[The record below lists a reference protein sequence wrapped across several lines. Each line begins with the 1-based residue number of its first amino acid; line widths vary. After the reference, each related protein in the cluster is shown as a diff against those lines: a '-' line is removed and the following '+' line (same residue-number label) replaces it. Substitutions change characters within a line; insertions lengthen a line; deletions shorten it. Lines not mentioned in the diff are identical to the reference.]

1 MKTYFDIEMDGLTLR
16 TTVPVHSIQYLEI
29 DMQENEHGRGIV
41 RAQVRKDYYQEIFHA
56 CFGGDEIMVLGRKNQ
71 QLFSGLIEKIDFFIE
86 NTFVRTNICF
96 VDNTCLL
103 DIKKRK
109 RSFQDPKQNY
119 AQIISKVLTG
129 YDHADFI
136 WQTDADRAIN
146 TPVIQYEE
154 TDWQFM
160 KRLATHF
167 KTVIYPEHASSAVKL
182 YIGNRRGENRGRI
195 QSESGISFKCGICDK
210 YDTKGGYQEEKNRK
224 GSVYIE
230 VVNREEWNIGDTV
243 QYEYQDYTVYRKK
256 MIFSKGEVTYHYV
269 LGQSGF
275 AFREKAVNDK
285 LAGICI
291 KGKVERVQEQ
301 DVLIQLEI
309 DQEKNAQYP
318 WKWMPET
325 GNLCYCMPEKG
336 TDVMLYFASGQEDSG
351 LAIHSFH
358 ENKDSDIFSN
368 VQNREIHTQHDKKM
382 AIYPNQLFAEG
393 KEKGCG
399 IYVEDKQ
406 GIRLKSNK
414 GISLHAEE
422 GIYINGEKTD
432 IFAPFEIVLRT
443 DKSNIEINRDFNFY
457 APEGV
462 QTNGTDGGTADR
474 PKLAPQEKKTDHW
487 QLAYSAMAAVPTV
500 DFAKADDDGVVDLMA
515 NAAIPKIAGGKT
527 IFAMSDVMNGK
538 SEAEARFAGALRSMD
553 LYTVKGG
560 YPLPTKKGN
569 NK

>member
-1 MKTYFDIEMDGLTLR
+1 MKTYFDIEIDGLTLR

-41 RAQVRKDYYQEIFHA
+41 RARIKEEYCKEILHA

-71 QLFSGLIEKIDFFIE
+71 QLFSGLIEKIEFFIDK
-86 NTFVRTNICF
+86 TFVRTNICF
-96 VDNTCLL
+96 IDNTYLM
-103 DIKKRK
+103 DIEKKK
-109 RSFQDPKQNY
+109 RSFQDPEQNY
-119 AQIISKVLTG
+119 AQIISKVLNG
-129 YDHADFI
+129 YDHADFT

-146 TPVIQYEE
+146 IPVIQYEE

-167 KTVIYPEHASSAVKL
+167 KTAIYPEHASNAIML
-182 YIGNRRGENRGRI
+182 YIGNKHGENRGSI
-195 QSESGISFKCGICDK
+195 QSENSISFHCGICD
-210 YDTKGGYQEEKNRK
+210 RF
-224 GSVYIE
+224 YIE
-230 VVNREEWNIGDTV
+230 G
-243 QYEYQDYTVYRKK
+243 
-256 MIFSKGEVTYHYV
+256 GYHYV
-269 LGQSGF
+269 LGQAGF
-275 AFREKAVNDK
+275 IFREKAVNDK
-285 LAGICI
+285 LAGISI

-301 DVLIQLEI
+301 DVFIQLEI

-336 TDVMLYFASGQEDSG
+336 TDVMLYFASGQEYSG

-358 ENKDSDIFSN
+358 ENKESDIFSN
-368 VQNREIHTQHDKKM
+368 IQNREIHTQHDKKM

-393 KEKGCG
+393 KEKGSG
-399 IYVEDKQ
+399 IYVEDRQ

-414 GISLHAEE
+414 GISLHAGE

-462 QTNGTDGGTADR
+462 QTNGTPGGTDDL
-474 PKLAPQEKKTDHW
+474 PIVKPQEKKADHW
-487 QLAYSAMAAVPTV
+487 QLAYSAMAAIPTV
-500 DFAKADDDGVVDLMA
+500 DFAKADNDGVVDLMV
-515 NAAIPKIAGGKT
+515 NAAIPKIAEGRPV
-527 IFAMSDVMNGK
+527 FAMSDVMNGK

-560 YPLPTKKGN
+560 YPLPTKEGN
-569 NK
+569 TQ

>member
-1 MKTYFDIEMDGLTLR
+1 MKTYFDIEIDGLTLR

-41 RAQVRKDYYQEIFHA
+41 RARIRKDYCQEISHA

-71 QLFSGLIEKIDFFIE
+71 QLFSGLIEKIDFFID

-96 VDNTCLL
+96 IDNTYLM
-103 DIKKRK
+103 DIEKKK
-109 RSFQDPKQNY
+109 RSFQDPEQNY
-119 AQIISKVLTG
+119 AQIISKVLNG

-136 WQTDADRAIN
+136 WQTDADRSIN
-146 TPVIQYEE
+146 IPVIQYEE
-154 TDWQFM
+154 TDWQFI

-167 KTVIYPEHASSAVKL
+167 KTVIYPEHTSNAIML
-182 YIGNRRGENRGRI
+182 YIGNKHGENRGCI
-195 QSESGISFKCGICDK
+195 QSENSISFNCGICDRF
-210 YDTKGGYQEEKNRK
+210 YIEGGYQEEKNRK
-224 GSVYIE
+224 GSAYIE
-230 VVNREEWNIGDTV
+230 IVNREEWNIGDTV

-256 MIFSKGEVTYHYV
+256 IIYSKGEVTYHYV
-269 LGQSGF
+269 LGQAGF
-275 AFREKAVNDK
+275 IFRKKAVNDK
-285 LAGICI
+285 LAGVSI

-301 DVLIQLEI
+301 DVFIQLEI

-336 TDVMLYFASGQEDSG
+336 TDVMLYFASGQEYSG

-358 ENKDSDIFSN
+358 ENKESDIFSN
-368 VQNREIHTQHDKKM
+368 IQNREIHTQHDKKM

-393 KEKGCG
+393 KEKGSG
-399 IYVEDKQ
+399 IYVEDRQ

-414 GISLHAEE
+414 GISLHAGE
-422 GIYINGEKTD
+422 GIYINGKKTD
-432 IFAPFEIVLRT
+432 ILAPFEIVLRT

-462 QTNGTDGGTADR
+462 RTNGTTGGTDDL
-474 PKLAPQEKKTDHW
+474 PIVKPQEKEADHW
-487 QLAYSAMAAVPTV
+487 QLAYSAMAAIPTV
-500 DFAKADDDGVVDLMA
+500 DFAKADNDGVVDLMA
-515 NAAIPKIAGGKT
+515 NAAIPKIAKGRPM
-527 IFAMSDVMNGK
+527 FAMSDVMNGK

-560 YPLPTKKGN
+560 YPLPTKEGN
-569 NK
+569 TQ